1 MYICIQI
8 NIINKFATYTNV
20 WYARTKRKIMATK
33 TFKIGEYAKGGVITA
48 IATKT
53 KVTIIGKDW
62 DTSKG
67 FNKGSDQSNAK
78 EWTRLEVSTSDSD
91 ADRKLTMFLLDL
103 TTSYYTD
110 QIIDWCK
117 SKSDLNKRMFW

>member
-1 MYICIQI
+1 
-8 NIINKFATYTNV
+8 
-20 WYARTKRKIMATK
+20 MATK
-33 TFKIGEYAKGGVITA
+33 TWKIGEYAKGGVITA

-53 KVTIIGKDW
+53 KVIIIGKEW

-78 EWTRLEVSTSDSD
+78 EWTRLEVLTRISD

-110 QIIDWCK
+110 QIIEWCA

>member
-1 MYICIQI
+1 
-8 NIINKFATYTNV
+8 
-20 WYARTKRKIMATK
+20 MATK

-78 EWTRLEVSTSDSD
+78 EWTRFEVSTNDSD

>member
-1 MYICIQI
+1 
-8 NIINKFATYTNV
+8 
-20 WYARTKRKIMATK
+20 MATK
-33 TFKIGEYAKGGVITA
+33 TWRIGEYAKGGVITA

-53 KVTIIGKDW
+53 KVTIIGKEW

-78 EWTRLEVSTSDSD
+78 EFTRLEVSTNDND

-110 QIIDWCK
+110 QIIDWSK

>member
-1 MYICIQI
+1 
-8 NIINKFATYTNV
+8 
-20 WYARTKRKIMATK
+20 MATK
-33 TFKIGEYAKGGVITA
+33 TFKIGEYCKGGIITA

-78 EWTRLEVSTSDSD
+78 EWTRLEVSTNDCD

-110 QIIDWCK
+110 QVIEWCE
-117 SKSDLNKRMFW
+117 SKSDLNKGMFW